1 MFQMRNVFFHFT
13 PFFQIGAAVIVAL
26 PLIFYFLVVLTNER
40 SIFRSFEGFMIF
52 AIITWTVGLMA
63 FCYVHYMWVKP
74 SRCLLLGLQQVF

>member
-1 MFQMRNVFFHFT
+1 MRNVFFHFT

-26 PLIFYFLVVLTNER
+26 PLIFYFLVVLANER

-52 AIITWTVGLMA
+52 AIITWTAGLMA